1 MFGGGG
7 MGNMGGML
15 KQAQQLQARM
25 AKLKE
30 DLGGRE
36 VSASAGGGAVTVVA
50 SCDLKLKKV
59 TISPDLISG
68 GDKDMLEDLVLA
80 ACNAALDQAQST
92 AAAEMSKLTG
102 GFKLPF

>member
-7 MGNMGGML
+7 NMGNML

-30 DLGGRE
+30 ELVGRE
-36 VSASAGGGAVTVVA
+36 VTATAGGGAVTVVA
-50 SCDLKLKKV
+50 TCDIKLKSV
-59 TISPDLISG
+59 DISDELAKG
-68 GDKDMLEDLVLA
+68 GDKEMLQDLVLA
-80 ACNAALDQAQST
+80 ACNAALEQAQTT
-92 AAAEMSKLTG
+92 AGAEMSKLTG

>member
-7 MGNMGGML
+7 GGGMGGML
-15 KQAQQLQARM
+15 KQAQQLQAKM

-30 DLGGRE
+30 DLADRSVE
-36 VSASAGGGAVTVVA
+36 ASAGGGAVTVTA

-59 TISPDLISG
+59 VISQELASG

-80 ACNAALDQAQST
+80 ACNAALEQAQST
-92 AAAEMSKLTG
+92 AGAEMSKLTG

>member
-1 MFGGGG
+1 MFGGSGG
-7 MGNMGGML
+7 GMGGML
-15 KQAQQLQARM
+15 KQAQQLQAKM

-30 DLGGRE
+30 DLADRE
-36 VSASAGGGAVTVVA
+36 VQASAGGGAVTVTA

-59 TISPDLISG
+59 VISPELASG

-92 AAAEMSKLTG
+92 AGAEMSKLTG

>member
-1 MFGGGG
+1 MFGGG

-30 DLGGRE
+30 DLGQRE
-36 VSASAGGGAVTVVA
+36 VQASAGGGAVNVTA

-59 TISPDLISG
+59 VISPDLIAA
-68 GDKDMLEDLVLA
+68 GDLAMLEDLVLA

-92 AAAEMSKLTG
+92 AGAEMSKLTG

>member
-1 MFGGGG
+1 MFGGG

-15 KQAQQLQARM
+15 KQAQQLQAKM

-30 DLGGRE
+30 DLADRE
-36 VSASAGGGAVTVVA
+36 VEASAGGGAVTVTA

-59 TISPDLISG
+59 VISQELAAG

-80 ACNAALDQAQST
+80 ACNAALEQAQST
-92 AAAEMSKLTG
+92 AGAEMSKLTG

>member
-1 MFGGGG
+1 MFGGG

-15 KQAQQLQARM
+15 KQAQQLQAKM

-30 DLGGRE
+30 DLAERSVE
-36 VSASAGGGAVTVVA
+36 ASAGGGAVTVTA

-59 TISPDLISG
+59 VISPDLITG

-80 ACNAALDQAQST
+80 ACNAALEQAQS
-92 AAAEMSKLTG
+92 AASAEMSKLTG